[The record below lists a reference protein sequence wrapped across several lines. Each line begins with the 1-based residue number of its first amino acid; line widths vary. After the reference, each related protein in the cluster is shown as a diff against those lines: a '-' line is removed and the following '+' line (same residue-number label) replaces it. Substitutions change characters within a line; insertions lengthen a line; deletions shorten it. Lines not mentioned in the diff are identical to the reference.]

1 MMTNMQNI
9 VNEIKTAYENGYRFF
24 GIRNITRELDKLN
37 VGDACPNSYDWD
49 IENDCSTY
57 CTTGETLN
65 GASAVHVNADLPFC
79 EDEEIVEAIETAVNQ
94 AVNYDDNGELV
105 LISSKDGYDWGSDE
119 NEIVLEDATVIAI
132 VNQ

>member
-1 MMTNMQNI
+1 MMTNMQNL

-24 GIRNITRELDKLN
+24 GVRNITRELDKLN

-65 GASAVHVNADLPFC
+65 GASAVHVNTDPVWDDDTEMQEAL
-79 EDEEIVEAIETAVNQ
+79 ETAIEQ
-94 AVNYDDNGELV
+94 AKNYYDGV
-105 LISSKDGYDWGSDE
+105 LYLIASKENYDWGSDE

>member
-1 MMTNMQNI
+1 MMTNMQNL
-9 VNEIKTAYENGYRFF
+9 VNEIKAAYENGYRFF
-24 GIRNITRELDKLN
+24 GIRNITRELGKLN

>member
-1 MMTNMQNI
+1 MMTNMQNL

-65 GASAVHVNADLPFC
+65 GASAIHVNTDPVWDDDNEMQEAL
-79 EDEEIVEAIETAVNQ
+79 ETAIEQ
-94 AVNYDDNGELV
+94 AKNYYDGV
-105 LISSKDGYDWGSDE
+105 LYLIASKENYDWGSDE